1 MPYGQNDKDIQQ
13 AVKVHNEARKEVGVD
28 KLIWSLELQNDATI
42 YAKELLKKS
51 IIIIDYMPDY
61 FDIACNFTSQEF
73 INKTDAIIKE
83 SENHGVKKFLA
94 VSSTISDF
102 KTIAELRKSYPNK
115 IFSSAGIHPHNATEV
130 SGLDPSELEKEIL
143 FYKPNVIG
151 ETGLDYFRN
160 LSPRDLQIQSFEFHI
175 QIAIENALPLFLHQR
190 DAHED
195 FVSVLKAF
203 KSKLPKLVVH
213 CFTATY

>member
-1 MPYGQNDKDIQQ
+1 
-13 AVKVHNEARKEVGVD
+13 
-28 KLIWSLELQNDATI
+28 
-42 YAKELLKKS
+42 
-51 IIIIDYMPDY
+51 MPDY

-160 LSPRDLQIQSFEFHI
+160 LFQETPKFNHLNSLSRLQLRMHS
-175 QIAIENALPLFLHQR
+175 LLFLHQR

-203 KSKLPKLVVH
+203 KSKFKTCCSLFYWK
-213 CFTATY
+213 

>member
-1 MPYGQNDKDIQQ
+1 
-13 AVKVHNEARKEVGVD
+13 
-28 KLIWSLELQNDATI
+28 
-42 YAKELLKKS
+42 
-51 IIIIDYMPDY
+51 MPDY

-213 CFTATY
+213 CFTEMKIIFQIILI